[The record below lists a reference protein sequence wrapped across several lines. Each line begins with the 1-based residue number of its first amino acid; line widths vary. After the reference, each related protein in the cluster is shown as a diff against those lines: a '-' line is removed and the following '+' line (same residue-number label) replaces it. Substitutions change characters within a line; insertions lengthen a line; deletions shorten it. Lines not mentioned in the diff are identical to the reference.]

1 MDIKNKIQ
9 LGIQLTSSQDLK
21 NQLNNTISDIEKST
35 KKVGLEFDDKNIKN
49 NLDNIIKMVS
59 NLKSQTGKGIS
70 LGNFDDVVK
79 SLKGVNG
86 ELVKISN
93 VDLGNNLVRQ
103 STQVSS
109 AIGQIVNET
118 KRLQLDNSGNIINST
133 TIGNPQ
139 VTTNLK
145 EYKKALDDIAKA
157 QETLKNLNLVDEGK
171 KFDLQN
177 ALTTSNISNFSP
189 SEFKDLL
196 SQVRQLKEEEKQLQE
211 IQRIDKDNLL
221 SEKTQTYK
229 ELSNLLKEEY
239 SLKTKL
245 ISAEG
250 QYKDKLEESL
260 VTNKLLQNEQNKK
273 ISNENLTD
281 KEKEI
286 SLTNQQVRL
295 QEQLN
300 QSKAKKIDSD
310 TKQIEQAT
318 KAYKEEQTQVE
329 FLIQNKIKL
338 LEIQKQSLIRTN
350 GKDFDISGIDE
361 YISKLKNLDNINL
374 KDLRNEFKNIDTGI
388 KEMKENALSSESA
401 FSRLSNSLRGIGIY
415 LDIGDVVRGITN
427 GFRDAKDS
435 VIELDT
441 ALTNLKKVTNETD
454 STYQQFLNTA
464 HNIAM
469 EFGSQS
475 DKVTQATESWA
486 KTGESLRNAT
496 ELAKNTM
503 VMTKVGDV
511 SDIGKA
517 QEYMLPA
524 LKSFNVEANKSL
536 ELVDKYNNLS
546 NNMAT
551 DVPKIGEAVSRSAS
565 SLATAGNTLEESL
578 ALIATAQSQTQLS
591 GETIGAGI
599 KSISMRIASFKD
611 ENGEVIPK
619 FEKQMQKLGITMRDE
634 TSGQI
639 LSTFNILNQVAS
651 KFKNWDKNTQ
661 LRVAELLGGKHQ
673 GNIVSAI
680 ANNVGELNRAY
691 DLATNSAGSAMNE
704 FKTYQQS
711 IQYSVDRLKESVQ
724 NFYREALNS
733 GALKSMVDG
742 LTTVI
747 STFGNM
753 PTIIGLATT
762 ALLMFKGK
770 AVSGLITDL
779 YACVA
784 GETAMSVATVGL
796 TSAVKGLTTAFATN
810 PLGIIA
816 LFSTGAIMALSAL
829 NKKVEESTNYIG
841 KLNETSENLQQN
853 KSSENLVNQYEE
865 LSNKINNSKTPIE
878 EVTKAKQEL
887 IGVQKQLA
895 GQFPELVSGFTK
907 EGEAIVTNIEA
918 VKKKVTED
926 KNSLLANSEND
937 YKNLINQIDSK
948 QMNKWT
954 DTTGGST
961 WWLPSTWKS
970 EIEQYNSLLEK
981 SKDTSKTLSDS
992 EQERL
997 GSLSDKFV
1005 NLNKAILTMKDNGQ
1019 DISGKKMFDFDEKK
1033 LVDASS
1039 YIEKLQG
1046 SSNSM
1051 ANGFAASA
1059 QSIKAN
1065 ADVINSVYDELE
1077 KNGSISEEG
1086 VKRLAQAFPELGI
1099 NSSNA
1104 SSAVQVLGGE
1114 LYNLGTSANNAE
1126 AQFKSLS
1133 DSFNELSGSAN
1144 VIDKVIKEMSEGG
1157 TITAS
1162 TYGQLISKHQ
1172 DVLATLVKEGD
1183 TIENLKAQRQ
1193 EYMNKMEE
1201 EKNKAVALA
1210 DEKYN
1215 HVVNNNNAEVNSDAD
1230 MNNAKS
1236 KNDTDFN
1243 NQARKN
1249 SSDTT
1254 NQNGQNYDKD
1264 SGNFNNVS
1272 NVKLGS
1278 DAGFQNGWRQNTS
1291 DSVNQMGGM
1300 YQTDVVNF
1308 GNAMNA
1314 KNSMLKS
1321 FQDKFAKLRS
1331 AIDLDVGTNFKIDAN
1346 MEALKNPLTRETM
1359 NISAMTEL
1367 NNVYED
1373 QSKRINKEMKS
1384 FADMCDKVVNSVDT
1398 SNIPLVDAGISKVAP
1413 SIASGGGGSKS
1424 GKGSGSGK
1432 SGGSGGSAKTEKE
1445 VADLYIETN
1454 AYELQ
1459 KNKIEQVNTA
1469 ISVNEDKQK
1478 SLLITED
1485 EKLNLMKEEQGLYQ
1499 DKWIKLNN
1507 LAGSYDSERKSL
1519 EDYLRTQKLEIDA
1532 LGNILNKN
1540 QVLKEWESW
1549 ANASSGEEKEKRI
1562 QQTKDFQKQIERYS
1576 QVVQT
1581 ELPKVEES
1589 WRKVGNEMQELD
1601 KKMKDSLKKTTTD
1614 LRDKVIEGIKEQIKT
1629 EQEDKEKTLK
1639 KIYDKKI
1646 KSKDN
1651 EIKRLQDELDSLDN
1665 SKEENAKKLA
1675 KLKSELSM
1683 WKQDD
1688 SVFSAKKQKDISEE
1702 ISKIEKDIKKDEL
1715 KSQIDDLNKQKKKL
1729 KDSYDEDVENSKEK
1743 HKKKLKEQE
1752 IYNKANKLL
1761 QEKNIDEIQKLMK
1774 LKDESF
1780 KDIGLV
1786 WGENLCKPINTQIEE
1801 TFKAIE
1807 NLQAKV
1813 GIKSEVKT
1821 KTEYKEWYDDKGY
1834 LHVEGN
1840 VNVAQASNGGRTP
1853 SNIDDGRAMIL
1864 HSNEMISSA
1873 DDTKKFDET
1882 HDFAKQASK
1891 VLEDLNFIMPE
1902 MYNNMQLANPPM
1914 LDFNKIASNMI
1925 NNTNDNSDN
1934 STKSVT
1940 WKNNITQNIYTKD
1953 DSYLSARAMNNML
1966 KNQMGVFK

>member
-196 SQVRQLKEEEKQLQE
+196 AQVRQLKEEEKQLQE
-211 IQRIDKDNLL
+211 IQKIDKDDL
-221 SEKTQTYK
+221 STNKIQTYK
-229 ELSNLLKEEY
+229 ELSHLLKEEY

-286 SLTNQQVRL
+286 SLTNQQIGL

-310 TKQIEQAT
+310 TKQIEQT
-318 KAYKEEQTQVE
+318 TNAYKEEQKQVE

-338 LEIQKQSLIRTN
+338 LEIQKQSLTRTN

-361 YISKLKNLDNINL
+361 YIAKLKNLDDISL

-415 LDIGDVVRGITN
+415 LDIGDVVRGVTN
-427 GFRDAKDS
+427 GFRDAKDA

-441 ALTNLKKVTNETD
+441 SLTNLKKVTNETE

-475 DKVTQATESWA
+475 DKVIQATESWA

-524 LKSFNVEANKSL
+524 LQAFNVEAGKSL

-551 DVPKIGEAVSRSAS
+551 DVPKLGEAMSRGAS
-565 SLATAGNTLEESL
+565 SLATAGNSLEESM
-578 ALIATAQSQTQLS
+578 ALIATAQSKTQLS
-591 GETIGAGI
+591 GETIGNAF
-599 KSISMRIASFKD
+599 KTLSLRIATFKN
-611 ENGEVIPK
+611 ENGELIPK
-619 FEKQMQKLGITMRDE
+619 FEEKMNRLGITMRDS
-634 TSGQI
+634 SGQI
-639 LSTFNILNQVAS
+639 LSTFNILQQVGN
-651 KFKNWDKNTQ
+651 KFKDWDKNTQ
-661 LRVAELLGGKHQ
+661 LDVSQMLGGKLQ
-673 GNIVSAI
+673 ANVVSSVLSDV
-680 ANNVGELNRAY
+680 NELNRAY

-762 ALLMFKGK
+762 AFLMFKGK
-770 AVSGLITDL
+770 VIADLWAITL
-779 YACVA
+779 
-784 GETAMSVATVGL
+784 GETAMTVATVGL
-796 TSAVKGLTTAFATN
+796 TSAINALKVAFSTN
-810 PLGIIA
+810 PLGMIA
-816 LFSTGAIMALSAL
+816 LVTTGAIMGFSAL
-829 NKKVEESTNYIG
+829 NKKIEESTNYIG

-865 LSNKINNSKTPIE
+865 LRNKINDSKTPIE

-937 YKNLINQIDSK
+937 YKNLIGQIDSK

-954 DTTGGST
+954 DTAGGST

-1051 ANGFAASA
+1051 ANGFTASA
-1059 QSIKAN
+1059 QSIKVN
-1065 ADVINSVYDELE
+1065 ADVINSVYNELE

-1086 VKRLAQAFPELGI
+1086 VKRLSQAFPELGI

-1104 SSAVQVLGGE
+1104 SNAVQVLGGE
-1114 LYNLGTSANNAE
+1114 LYNLGNSANNAE
-1126 AQFKSLS
+1126 DKLKGLS
-1133 DSFNELSGSAN
+1133 ESFNELSGN
-1144 VIDKVIKEMSEGG
+1144 VDIIDKVIKEMSELGG
-1157 TITAS
+1157 ITAS
-1162 TYGQLISKHQ
+1162 TYSQMISKHPE
-1172 DVLATLVKEGD
+1172 VLATLVKEGD
-1183 TIENLKAQRQ
+1183 TIENLKTQRK
-1193 EYMNKMEE
+1193 EYMAFMEE
-1201 EKNKAVALA
+1201 EKNKAVRLA

-1215 HVVNNNNAEVNSDAD
+1215 HVVNNNNAESESNST
-1230 MNNAKS
+1230 MNQNKS
-1236 KNDTDFN
+1236 KSDTDFN
-1243 NQARKN
+1243 NTARKN

-1254 NQNGQNYDKD
+1254 NQNGQNYGTD
-1264 SGNFNNVS
+1264 SGNFGNAT

-1300 YQTDVVNF
+1300 YQTDVSNF
-1308 GNAMNA
+1308 HNAMNA
-1314 KNSMLKS
+1314 KNSMLMS
-1321 FQDKFAKLRS
+1321 FQNKFRNLRE

-1346 MEALKNPLTRETM
+1346 MEALHNPLTRETM

-1398 SNIPLVDAGISKVAP
+1398 SKIPLVDAGISKVAP

-1424 GKGSGSGK
+1424 GKGGSGK

-1478 SLLITED
+1478 SLLITEE

-1507 LAGSYDSERKSL
+1507 LAGNYDSERKSL
-1519 EDYLRTQKLEIDA
+1519 EDYLRTQSLEIDT

-1576 QVVQT
+1576 QVVQA
-1581 ELPKVEES
+1581 ELPKVESE

-1601 KKMKDSLKKTTTD
+1601 KKMKDILKKTTTD

-1688 SVFSAKKQKDISEE
+1688 SVFSVKKQKDISEE
-1702 ISKIEKDIKKDEL
+1702 ISKIEKDIKKDDI

-1743 HKKKLKEQE
+1743 NKKKLKEQE

-1786 WGENLCKPINTQIEE
+1786 WGENLCKPIQTQIQE

-1807 NLQAKV
+1807 NLQAKA

-1821 KTEYKEWYDDKGY
+1821 KTEYKEWYDDNGY

-1891 VLEDLNFIMPE
+1891 VLEDLNFIMPT

-1914 LDFNKIASNMI
+1914 IDFNKIASSMI

-1953 DSYLSARAMNNML
+1953 DSYLNDRAFNKL
-1966 KNQMGVFK
+1966 LRNQAGIFK